1 MVFTLITYSFRNKHA
16 CIQCIYNMDY
26 RHRNNS
32 NQSKDMHV
40 PQVCLNGGLQFNNY
54 TNVWIVCT
62 GTNMYSIRDSL
73 LGTLAKEQ

>member
-1 MVFTLITYSFRNKHA
+1 MHAYSVFIIWITDIGIIVTKVKS
-16 CIQCIYNMDY
+16 
-26 RHRNNS
+26 
-32 NQSKDMHV
+32 MHV

-62 GTNMYSIRDSL
+62 GTNMYSICDSL